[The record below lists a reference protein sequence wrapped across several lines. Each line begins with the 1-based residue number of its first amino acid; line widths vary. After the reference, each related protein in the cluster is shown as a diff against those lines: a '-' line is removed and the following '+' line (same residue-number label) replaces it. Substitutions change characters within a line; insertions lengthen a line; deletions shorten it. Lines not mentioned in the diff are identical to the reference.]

1 LLDPSDFDDEILAAA
16 DQRDQLAIARV
27 KSISECLESIVAH
40 EKNPLK

>member
-1 LLDPSDFDDEILAAA
+1 LLDLSDFDDEILATA
-16 DQRDQLAIARV
+16 DQRDQLAIELA

>member
-1 LLDPSDFDDEILAAA
+1 LLDLSDFDDEILAAA
-16 DQRDQLAIARV
+16 DQCDQFEIERA